1 MNTNK
6 GSKKN
11 MDQALDVCLE
21 FMSSENWQMRLSQA
35 FEMLVEGNDASSLTK
50 RSFDSIIEAQDEKGM
65 NK

>member
-1 MNTNK
+1 
-6 GSKKN
+6 

>member
-1 MNTNK
+1 MNANK

-21 FMSSENWQMRLSQA
+21 FVSSENWQMRLLQA
-35 FEMLVEGNDASSLTK
+35 FEMLIEDNGSFGLTK
-50 RSFDSIIEAQDEKGM
+50 EVWALKLGHKKKGGV